1 MRHILLFIKN
11 YGALMKHLIGILS
24 LVYITLNLTFWLPPL
39 LVIALLKLLIPIPL
53 VKSLIYQLMLKMY
66 GWAVWVNLFLFK
78 MLLGIRF
85 EISGFEAL
93 QKDEN
98 YLVMANH
105 RSWADILILQSMLV
119 EGAPIIK
126 FIVKREI
133 LFLPLVGL
141 VCWAYEYP
149 LVRRKSMRSDNDTA
163 SKARSDLDTIR
174 DGFSGNG
181 QNTMSI
187 VNFVEGTRFNLLK
200 SRKTDSPHKHLL
212 KPKAGGLSYIL
223 QSFGSQLDFLLDV
236 TIVYGT
242 EEPVFW
248 NFLSGKCKRV
258 VIEVRKIPIAD
269 LIEAIQGDSS
279 PLDYQKVSVW
289 LKNLWEEKDKKMD
302 LVHSNLHHP
311 SN

>member
-1 MRHILLFIKN
+1 
-11 YGALMKHLIGILS
+11 MKHIFGFLALA
-24 LVYITLNLTFWLPPL
+24 YITLNLTFWIVPL
-39 LVIALLKLLIPIPL
+39 VVIALFKLLIPFPP
-53 VKSLIYQLMLKMY
+53 VKALIYQLMLKMY
-66 GWAVWVNLFLFK
+66 GWAVWVNLFLFRV
-78 MLLGIRF
+78 LLGIRF

-93 QKDEN
+93 QKNEN

-119 EGAPIIK
+119 KGAPIIK

-149 LVRRKSMRSDNDTA
+149 LVRRKSMRSHDAATSNE
-163 SKARSDLDTIR
+163 RSDFDTIKQ
-174 DGFSGNG
+174 GFSGKG
-181 QNTMSI
+181 QNSMSI

-223 QSFGSQLDFLLDV
+223 QSFGSQLDFLLDI
-236 TIVYGT
+236 TIVYDT

-258 VIEVRKIPIAD
+258 VVEVRKVPIAD
-269 LIEAIQGDSS
+269 LIESIQGDSS
-279 PLDYQKVSVW
+279 TLDYQKISIW
-289 LKNLWEEKDKKMD
+289 LKDLWEEKDKKMD